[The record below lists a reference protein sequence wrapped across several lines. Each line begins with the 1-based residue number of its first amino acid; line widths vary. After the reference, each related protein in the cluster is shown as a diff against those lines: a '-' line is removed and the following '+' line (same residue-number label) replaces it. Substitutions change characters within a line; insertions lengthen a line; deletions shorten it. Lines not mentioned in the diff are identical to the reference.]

1 MTSVP
6 LSPYVPDTR
15 QRRPVTGRRPTTGQP
30 AQFEA
35 AKVVVS
41 ELGFQLPARLS
52 FEKWLI
58 IGQRLSSIASSSAW
72 CLGDWLIYGE
82 AAFKGRYRE
91 AVERTSLD
99 YQTLRNYAWVAR
111 RFPPT
116 RRRDGLSFAHHAEV
130 AALPEPEQNFWL
142 RKAADLLWSRNRLR
156 CEVRTSLRERVE
168 AKADDA
174 DGLPGA
180 TSEREPGTSRV
191 TPPQE
196 AERSISPCKIEI
208 HVSAKQIELY
218 ETQADKAGLKLQ
230 DWVLCLLN
238 QAIGWEAD

>member
-6 LSPYVPDTR
+6 RSLHVSDTR
-15 QRRPVTGRRPTTGQP
+15 RRRPVTSRRPATGQQ
-30 AQFEA
+30 AQFET

-41 ELGFQLPARLS
+41 ELGFQPPARLS

-58 IGQRLSSIASSSAW
+58 IGQRLSSVASSSAW

-116 RRRDGLSFAHHAEV
+116 RRREGLSFAHHAEV
-130 AALPEPEQNFWL
+130 AALSEPEQNFWL

-156 CEVRTSLRERVE
+156 CEVRTSLRERV
-168 AKADDA
+168 AGKADDA
-174 DGLPGA
+174 DGRPGA
-180 TSEREPGTSRV
+180 TSEREPGNSRGA
-191 TPPQE
+191 PPPE
-196 AERSISPCKIEI
+196 AERAISPGKIEI